1 MSDELARRV
10 HEAADEL
17 GYRPNAAAR
26 SLRRG
31 DKGPDTGS
39 IGVVVPSSELE
50 GFRGPFVGAPLQG
63 ASSVISAAHRQPV
76 LLLDDANDPE
86 ILVRYLSLGHV
97 DAAVV
102 ILLHET
108 EQLFRSLR
116 DVRCPVVY
124 VGRSSAELGDESC
137 WVDGDN
143 YAGARLATRTL
154 VEAGRRRLVTITGP
168 LGYLPAARRL
178 EGFQDELRDW
188 GLEPVAVANGD
199 FSMQSGSMA
208 MANLMHRAPDA
219 DGVFAAS
226 DLMAAGALRVLAASG
241 RRVPQDL
248 SVVGFDDTVVAAT
261 SVPALT
267 SVRQP
272 LREMGARAAEIA
284 LEALRGPAEPRHVE
298 LPMSLTLR
306 DSV

>member
-1 MSDELARRV
+1 VVSAAPRRV
-10 HEAADEL
+10 V
-17 GYRPNAAAR
+17 
-26 SLRRG
+26 RRQG
-31 DKGPDTGS
+31 GTGS

-63 ASSVISAAHRQPV
+63 ASSVISASHRQPV
-76 LLLDDANDPE
+76 LLLVDGGRDPDV
-86 ILVRYLSLGHV
+86 LVHYLAQGHV

-116 DVRCPVVY
+116 DIGLPIVY
-124 VGRSSAELGDESC
+124 VGRSSLDLGDESW

-143 YAGARLATRTL
+143 YAGARLATRAL

-168 LGYLPAARRL
+168 MSYLPAVRRL
-178 EGFQDELRDW
+178 EGFRDELAAW

-199 FSMQSGSMA
+199 FTMQSGSMA
-208 MANLMHRAPDA
+208 MANLMHAAPDA
-219 DGVFAAS
+219 DGLFASS
-226 DLMAAGALRVLAASG
+226 DLLAAGALRVLTASG

-261 SVPALT
+261 SAPALT

-272 LREMGARAAEIA
+272 LREMGARAAELAI
-284 LEALRGPAEPRHVE
+284 EALQDLDGAKPRHCE
-298 LPMSLTLR
+298 LPMTLTVR
-306 DSV
+306 DSI